1 MCYNKFMNAHF
12 VPSSSQK
19 NTAVVL
25 GATGNLAFAL
35 GVVLKG
41 LKRHNQ
47 KLLEEADVI
56 VYYQNMDETAREA
69 LGRIIPCRFVP
80 YKFPHMAG
88 MRPHVLRDY
97 GEMTFVRYECFR
109 FLKNYEYVM
118 WLDADILI
126 QGDIS
131 GMRGEIPH
139 GIGFRREYY
148 DERVRVNF
156 TEDIEGFTM
165 DAPHYNAGI
174 MAASNRLPGN
184 MDDLSDWCYQ
194 KTSEISES
202 LYYPDQGILL
212 LMCEHFKLTIDP
224 LSEKYNCEARRNAAA
239 LKQAALVHAVGHRKF
254 WKYYYFNEWYHT
266 YKEWVKE
273 TGLAC
278 ENRFP
283 VFEKL
288 GLLKYPL
295 FQAAPNP
302 AKYPVKFITY
312 LVRALFHCKY

>member
-1 MCYNKFMNAHF
+1 MQTLT
-12 VPSSSQK
+12 PTTSTK
-19 NTAVVL
+19 NTAIIL

-41 LKRHNQ
+41 LQKYNQ
-47 KLLEEADVI
+47 TLLAESDI
-56 VYYQNMDETAREA
+56 IIYYQNMDEQARNA
-69 LGRIIPCRFVP
+69 LGKILPCRFIA
-80 YKFPHMAG
+80 YTFPHMEN

-109 FLKNYEYVM
+109 YLKDYQYVL

-131 GMRGEIPH
+131 GMRRQIPH

-156 TEDIEGFTM
+156 TQDIEGFDM
-165 DAPHYNAGI
+165 QAPHFNAGI
-174 MAASNRLPGN
+174 MAASQALTQ
-184 MDDLSDWCYQ
+184 DKDTLSDWCYN
-194 KTSEISES
+194 KTAQISEH

-212 LMCEHFKLTIDP
+212 LMCQHFGLTIDP
-224 LSEKYNCEARRNAAA
+224 LDEKYNCEARRNHFA
-239 LKQAALVHAVGHRKF
+239 LKKATLVHAVGHRKF
-254 WKYYYFNEWYHT
+254 WKYYYFDQWFRF
-266 YKEWVKE
+266 YKQWVCE
-273 TGLAC
+273 TGLTC
-278 ENRFP
+278 NNRFP
-283 VFEKL
+283 LFEKW

-302 AKYPVKFITY
+302 SKYPFKFITY
-312 LVRALFHCKY
+312 LLRYLLHCNA

>member
-1 MCYNKFMNAHF
+1 MNTHF
-12 VPSSSQK
+12 IPSSSQK
-19 NTAVVL
+19 NTAIVL

-35 GVVLKG
+35 AVVLNG

-47 KLLEEADVI
+47 PLLAEADII
-56 VYYQNMDETAREA
+56 VYYQNMDEPVRQA
-69 LGRIIPCRFVP
+69 LNNILPCRFVP
-80 YKFPHMAG
+80 YKFPHMQD
-88 MRPHVLRDY
+88 MRAHVLRDY

-109 FLKNYEYVM
+109 FLKNYQYVL

-131 GMRGEIPH
+131 GMRQQIVH

-156 TEDIEGFTM
+156 TQDIAGFAM

-174 MAASNRLPGN
+174 MAISQALPG
-184 MDDLSDWCYQ
+184 DRDALSDWCYQ
-194 KTSEISES
+194 KTADIASS

-212 LMCEHFKLTIDP
+212 LMCQHFGLTIDP
-224 LSEKYNCEARRNAAA
+224 LDEKYNCEARRNGCALKRAA
-239 LKQAALVHAVGHRKF
+239 LIHAVGHRKF
-254 WKYYYFNEWYHT
+254 WKYYYFDEWFQD
-266 YKEWVKE
+266 YKQWALQ
-273 TGLAC
+273 TGFVC
-278 ENRFP
+278 KNGFP
-283 VFEKL
+283 IFEKW

-302 AKYPVKFITY
+302 AKYPWKFCLY
-312 LVRALFHCKY
+312 LIKALLHCKR